1 MGEFS
6 ANVIIRKGLLT
17 DPSDHNLHANHTVP
31 TENLAIVQGY
41 NKHLDRRRVKSIHSQ
56 STEKIAYLSSDITGI
71 FFEINW
77 INQQG

>member
-6 ANVIIRKGLLT
+6 ANVIIRNGLLT
-17 DPSDHNLHANHTVP
+17 VPSGHNLHANHTDP

-56 STEKIAYLSSDITGI
+56 STEKLCISQAI
-71 FFEINW
+71 
-77 INQQG
+77 

>member
-1 MGEFS
+1 MCEFS
-6 ANVIIRKGLLT
+6 ANVMIQKGLLT
-17 DPSDHNLHANHTVP
+17 VPSDHNLHGNHTVP

-56 STEKIAYLSSDITGI
+56 STEKIAYLLSDITGI

-77 INQQG
+77 INPQG